1 MSVVTR
7 GFSAS
12 TSYLGYN
19 IRVEKCLELGNL
31 PDLNCIQIRL
41 LKPYTN
47 ARFHFVRKDF
57 TVRIPVLYV
66 IISPKVK

>member
-31 PDLNCIQIRL
+31 PYLNRIQIRL
-41 LKPYTN
+41 QNL
-47 ARFHFVRKDF
+47 
-57 TVRIPVLYV
+57 IPMPVFILYV
-66 IISPKVK
+66 KILQC